1 MEILSFFLSEWR
13 KIMDP
18 LTDEYKKLGVGTARN
33 EVTEKAK
40 TLTRRFAI
48 KLGLVVTI
56 LWLISYLR
64 YL

>member
-1 MEILSFFLSEWR
+1 
-13 KIMDP
+13 MDP

-33 EVTEKAK
+33 EVTEKAMA
-40 TLTRRFAI
+40 LTKKFAI
-48 KLGLVVTI
+48 KLGSAVTI